1 MGSGSNSSP
10 KGTSS
15 VPVLVAGSG
24 PRGAVTVCISLK
36 KHLLKPFKF
45 MVLVIDSKYRKSR
58 HCKRTH
64 SPAAGPDKVPDLNS
78 TQKAFQMFLTRLVF
92 WGELLCFPGHLGL
105 IMFPKHCGARKTNYL
120 YAALHVVKWLWVV
133 CDIEVRDLSE
143 NVRIHYVIYI
153 SYLFSHW
160 VSPSLPR

>member
-1 MGSGSNSSP
+1 METGKRSLALSHRVGQCHAQFWMFWYSFNGEWFGYSGSNSSP

-36 KHLLKPFKF
+36 KHLLKSFKF
-45 MVLVIDSKYRKSR
+45 LVLVIDSKYRKIH

-64 SPAAGPDKVPDLNS
+64 SPAAGPDKVPDLYS
-78 TQKAFQMFLTRLVF
+78 TQKAFQMLLTWLVF

-105 IMFPKHCGARKTNYL
+105 TMFPKHCGACKPTT
-120 YAALHVVKWLWVV
+120 
-133 CDIEVRDLSE
+133 
-143 NVRIHYVIYI
+143 YVPP
-153 SYLFSHW
+153 FMW
-160 VSPSLPR
+160 